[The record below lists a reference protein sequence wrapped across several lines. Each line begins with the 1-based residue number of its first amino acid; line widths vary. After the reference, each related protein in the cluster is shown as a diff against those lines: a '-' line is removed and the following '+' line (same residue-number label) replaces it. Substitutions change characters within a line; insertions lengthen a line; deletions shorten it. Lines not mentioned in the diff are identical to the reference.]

1 MQGTV
6 KFFHE
11 NRGWG
16 FITSGNKDYFVHY
29 SKIDMP
35 GRKLL
40 LSDDIVDFEVSDP
53 DENGRV
59 QAVNVRPILTRQM
72 VVHELAKEG
81 LHIMRIGDDKGIH
94 GWYVVDKS
102 DKPVIDKEMDFL
114 EVAAFAGYDTEDLSA

>member
-6 KFFHE
+6 KFFRE

-29 SKIDMP
+29 SQIDMP

-59 QAVNVRPILTRQM
+59 QAAHVQPILTRQM

-81 LHIMRIGDDKGIH
+81 LHIMLCGSVMIR
-94 GWYVVDKS
+94 
-102 DKPVIDKEMDFL
+102 EFMDGMWL
-114 EVAAFAGYDTEDLSA
+114 TSQTSR